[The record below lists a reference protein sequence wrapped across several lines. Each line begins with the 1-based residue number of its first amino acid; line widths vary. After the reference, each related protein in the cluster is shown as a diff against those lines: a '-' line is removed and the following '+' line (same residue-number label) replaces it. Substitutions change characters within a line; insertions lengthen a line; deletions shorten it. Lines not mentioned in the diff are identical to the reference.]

1 MELSVTSPAWLTRWR
16 KPRSGLERFGLAQTI
31 VLLAALSLLA
41 LAASLYW
48 TPPHYIAAG
57 LYAVP
62 TLVAAHRLAPYQVGV
77 VAALSLLLDVASAML
92 DAIPAE
98 AWVFNALALLVV
110 GYLGVATASERDR
123 AASRTR
129 EAEDVQARLQRF
141 MAMVGHDMRTP
152 LFTVLARAQLLT
164 DLSVE
169 ADRANAL
176 AIEDAARRMQRFAD
190 DLDDASRVG
199 SDSFAMSPSHMDLAA
214 VLRRL
219 VDGAAATSAEH
230 TLLLDAPERLEG
242 CWDPGRIEQLFENL
256 LSNAIKYSPQG
267 GQVCVRASLAEGHAD
282 VEVEDHGIGIAAEDA
297 GRLFEPFARLA
308 DPAAKGAKGAGLGLF
323 IANGIAIAH
332 GGSIQLSSAPGRGST
347 FHVTLPR

>member
-1 MELSVTSPAWLTRWR
+1 MELLVTSPSWLTRWR
-16 KPRSGLERFGLAQTI
+16 KPRFRLDGFGLPQTI
-31 VLLAALSLLA
+31 VLLAGLWALA

-62 TLVAAHRLAPYQVGV
+62 TLVAAHRLAPYQVGI
-77 VAALSLLLDVASAML
+77 VAGVSLVLDVASAMI

-110 GYLGVATASERDR
+110 GYLGVAAASERDR

-176 AIEDAARRMQRFAD
+176 AIEEAARRMQRFAD
-190 DLDDASRVG
+190 DLADASRVG
-199 SDSFAMSPSHMDLAA
+199 SDSFAMSPAHMDLAA

-219 VDGAAATSAEH
+219 VDGAATGPAH
-230 TLLLDAPERLEG
+230 PLLLEAPERLEG

-267 GQVCVRASLAEGHAD
+267 GQVCVRASLAEDHAD
-282 VEVEDHGIGIAAEDA
+282 VEVEDHGIGISAENA
-297 GRLFEPFARLA
+297 KRLFEPFARLA
-308 DPAAKGAKGAGLGLF
+308 DPAAKGVKGAGLGLF
-323 IANGIAIAH
+323 IANGIANAH
-332 GGSIQLSSAPGRGST
+332 GGSIRLSSAPGQGST